1 MSRFRWINIS
11 LLVLVATCA
20 FGQSDTVRADSV
32 IRHSFIPTGIRVGT
46 DLISLVKSQTKD
58 DFNGWEVNA
67 DVDFYRYYLALDYG
81 ASART
86 FASPDSGNYS
96 NDGTYWRAG
105 VDINFLAKDPERNM
119 FFVGARYGQ
128 ATFSQNLTVIAH
140 NVFDNT
146 LETLNYAETGVNAH
160 WFELTTGLRVRM
172 WKMIWMGYTARFK
185 FGLSYDATENIIPTD
200 VPGYGR
206 THKDSYWGFNY
217 QIFFRIPVRKTP
229 PVEYKVK
236 RKKF

>member
-1 MSRFRWINIS
+1 
-11 LLVLVATCA
+11 VTTCA
-20 FGQSDTVRADSV
+20 FAQSDTVRADSV

-46 DLISLVKSQTKD
+46 DLISLFKTQAQD

-67 DVDFYRYYLALDYG
+67 DVDFYRYYLAVDYG

-86 FASPDSGNYS
+86 FASPDSGAYS

-119 FFVGARYGQ
+119 FFIGARYGH
-128 ATFSQNLTVIAH
+128 ATFSHNLTVIAH
-140 NVFDNT
+140 DVFTDT
-146 LETLNYAETGVNAH
+146 FPELNYADTGVNAR
-160 WFELTTGLRVRM
+160 WYELTTGLRIRM

-185 FGLSYDATENIIPTD
+185 FGLKYDVTENIIPTE

-217 QIFFRIPVRKTP
+217 QIFIRIPVRKTP

-236 RKKF
+236 KKKF